1 MDNKVFKINVELV
14 LPLKDGSIYEAQ
26 NILKERIS
34 SIEEVN
40 ILELEELEEQDF
52 DFIVDEKMTVW
63 NRKYVSITAKSKKEA
78 IELIRKDGL
87 YNNRVYVDSDELD
100 YDSLEE
106 MDPENNN
113 GRATEIWYD
122 ENECDLAE
130 HDNEYIK
137 VNGEY

>member
-106 MDPENNN
+106 MDPENND
-113 GRATEIWYD
+113 GGATEIWYD
-122 ENECDLAE
+122 ENECALAE